1 MGIFNWLLRRD
12 GAISESAGCD
22 TQQTREA
29 VERIVA
35 MSPQLRL
42 ANRYQARLGA
52 AVRVSLEHIGK
63 LAELLPAP
71 LQASASAWSSD
82 SHVHA
87 FFATAADVT
96 EAISRSADVQAYF
109 DQYPCADEV
118 IGVLSMAMTERN
130 GLGVKQEGGMV
141 RTDVARTTVSFG
153 DHVVRLCAAT
163 VEDVR
168 QELIRLAVDQLAVEG
183 LASIEADAS
192 RRAELEEEHALLKA
206 RLQLLERRNV
216 GMNSLASGGALA
228 KLTEAAHVQEKID
241 ENEQN
246 LAKLGQKSEA
256 LERQLTLVCE
266 VLSDT
271 AAHVDVTKKLVRLN
285 RMNVIVDAGGADA
298 GSEIEFRIARI
309 PGNPPRT
316 RALAL
321 VRIARADLMPA
332 TSLTHEAKHF
342 VI

>member
-12 GAISESAGCD
+12 GAISESTGSD

-42 ANRYQARLGA
+42 ANRYQAQLGA
-52 AVRVSLEHIGK
+52 AVRLSLEHIGK
-63 LAELLPAP
+63 LVETLPLP
-71 LQASASAWSSD
+71 HEASASAWSSD
-82 SHVHA
+82 SYVHA

-109 DQYPCADEV
+109 DQHPCADEV

-130 GLGVKQEGGMV
+130 GIGVMQEGGIV
-141 RTDVARTTVSFG
+141 RTDVARTTVSFD
-153 DHVVRLCAAT
+153 DHLVRLCAET

-168 QELIRLAVDQLAVEG
+168 QALIRLAIDQLAVEG
-183 LASIEADAS
+183 LARVEADAS
-192 RRAELEEEHALLKA
+192 RRTELEEEHALLKA
-206 RLQLLERRNV
+206 RLQLLERRSV

-228 KLTEAAHVQEKID
+228 KLTEVTHVQEKID
-241 ENEQN
+241 ENEHK
-246 LAKLGQKSEA
+246 LAKLGKKSDA
-256 LERQLTLVCE
+256 LGRQLALVCE
-266 VLSDT
+266 VLTDP
-271 AAHVDVTKKLVRLN
+271 AAHVDVTNKRLRLD
-285 RMNVIVDAGGADA
+285 RMNVIVEGGGTGAGA
-298 GSEIEFRIARI
+298 EIEFRIAHI

>member
-12 GAISESAGCD
+12 SAMSESNGCD
-22 TQQTREA
+22 KQQAREA

-42 ANRYQARLGA
+42 ANRYQEHLGA
-52 AVRVSLEHIGK
+52 AIRLSLEHISK
-63 LAELLPAP
+63 LAETLPAP
-71 LQASASAWSSD
+71 LDASASGWSSD
-82 SHVHA
+82 PHVHA
-87 FFATAADVT
+87 FFATAGDIA
-96 EAISRSADVQAYF
+96 EAVSRSADVQAYF
-109 DQYPCADEV
+109 DEHPAAEEV
-118 IGVLSMAMTERN
+118 IGVLSMAMIERN
-130 GLGVKQEGGMV
+130 GIGVKQEGGMV

-153 DHVVRLCAAT
+153 DHLVRLCGAT

-183 LASIEADAS
+183 LARIEDDAS

-206 RLQLLERRNV
+206 RLQLLERRKV

-241 ENEQN
+241 ENEQK
-246 LAKLGQKSEA
+246 LANLGQKSDA
-256 LERQLTLVCE
+256 LERQLALVCE
-266 VLSDT
+266 VLADP
-271 AAHVDVTKKLVRLN
+271 AAHVDVATKRLRLD
-285 RMNVIVDAGGADA
+285 RMNVIVEDGDAQAGA
-298 GSEIEFRIARI
+298 EIEFRVARI

-332 TSLTHEAKHF
+332 TSVTHEAKHF